1 MAALSMLRPF
11 GAEAPVPV
19 LPSPLS
25 GMILAV
31 VVVSFLRGTSG
42 LSREMLSFCP
52 RGFSSDAPLA
62 SVLLRFAGR
71 GVPSSSAV
79 RFFAGD
85 GLGARAGGGF
95 GGNEL
100 GLEVNRLAG
109 LSIVMSRDTECCHP
123 PGPCQT
129 FLKRAST
136 YGS

>member
-11 GAEAPVPV
+11 GAEEAPVPV

-25 GMILAV
+25 GMLFAV
-31 VVVSFLRGTSG
+31 AVVSFLRGTSG
-42 LSREMLSFCP
+42 LSRGRLSFCP
-52 RGFSSDAPLA
+52 RGFSSDAPLT

-71 GVPSSSAV
+71 GVPSSSDV

-100 GLEVNRLAG
+100 GLGANRLAG
-109 LSIVMSRDTECCHP
+109 PSIVMGRDTECCHFPVHVRP
-123 PGPCQT
+123 P
-129 FLKRAST
+129 
-136 YGS
+136 